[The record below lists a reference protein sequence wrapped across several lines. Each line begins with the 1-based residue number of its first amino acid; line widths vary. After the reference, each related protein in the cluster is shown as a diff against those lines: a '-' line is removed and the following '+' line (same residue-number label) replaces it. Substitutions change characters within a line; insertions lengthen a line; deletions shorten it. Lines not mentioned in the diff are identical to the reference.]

1 LAGEF
6 TGRLPYEVIDRVIR
20 RTWQDVDGRIATEE
34 LGEMLH
40 RLARSRLYRILDGNV
55 IQIPQSRCSLGA
67 VAATVRKPCLDNQH
81 TLEIVLRK
89 LYAPLCRDRMIRVG

>member
-1 LAGEF
+1 MTVRSQRSGGVIDEVSVWLAGEF

-40 RLARSRLYRILDGNV
+40 RLARSRLYRILDGNE
-55 IQIPQSRCSLGA
+55 IQIPQSR
-67 VAATVRKPCLDNQH
+67 
-81 TLEIVLRK
+81 
-89 LYAPLCRDRMIRVG
+89 